1 MSELQRVI
9 MLGKYLEEFEYFAFV
24 FFAVHCVILFI
35 YFLKLFLQ
43 LYFFG
48 VILFSSLVLL
58 VLIFF
63 DRLIQ
68 FCEGLVLLVNLLT
81 LKSDKHLIFPY
92 NITPESYSMFIRKR
106 KLSAAKEAV
115 DCNTSSPCQHLRGMY
130 REQQGEYLF

>member
-1 MSELQRVI
+1 

-24 FFAVHCVILFI
+24 FFAVHCVILF
-35 YFLKLFLQ
+35 YFFLKLFLS

-81 LKSDKHLIFPY
+81 LKSDKHLIFP
-92 NITPESYSMFIRKR
+92 
-106 KLSAAKEAV
+106 
-115 DCNTSSPCQHLRGMY
+115 
-130 REQQGEYLF
+130 